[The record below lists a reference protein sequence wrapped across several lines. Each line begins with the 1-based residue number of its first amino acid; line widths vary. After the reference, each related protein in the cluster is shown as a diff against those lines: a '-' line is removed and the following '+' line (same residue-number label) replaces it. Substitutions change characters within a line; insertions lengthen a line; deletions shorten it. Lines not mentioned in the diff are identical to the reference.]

1 MIVCNEWL
9 HQVRKIEIISI
20 IVINK
25 LIHFIYIFSPSFVV
39 RLSEGFFF
47 QFLQV
52 LSYTVCA
59 TLRVLKLSA
68 LFFSCV
74 HGLIFVL
81 CL

>member
-1 MIVCNEWL
+1 M
-9 HQVRKIEIISI
+9 
-20 IVINK
+20 
-25 LIHFIYIFSPSFVV
+25 

-47 QFLQV
+47 LQFLQV
-52 LSYTVCA
+52 LSYIVCA

-74 HGLIFVL
+74 HGVIFVL